1 VVAGEPI
8 NAYPSGAGGL
18 YSTATDYARF
28 CQMLL
33 NGGEL
38 DGVKILSARTVDL
51 MMSNQLQSEFRPGE
65 GFGLGGYVV
74 VDEARRGRLGN
85 VGQFGW
91 FGAAGTY
98 FVIDRKQQLI
108 ALLMLQ
114 HLPQGLPHDPPKLSA
129 PFYNRVHQSLI
140 H

>member
-1 VVAGEPI
+1 
-8 NAYPSGAGGL
+8 
-18 YSTATDYARF
+18 
-28 CQMLL
+28 
-33 NGGEL
+33 L
-38 DGVKILSARTVDL
+38 DDVTILSARTVDL

-74 VDEARRGRLGN
+74 IDETRRGRLGS

-98 FVIDRKQQLI
+98 FIIDRKEQLV

-114 HLPQGLPHDPPKLSA
+114 HLPQALAHDPPKLSA
-129 PFYNRVHQSLI
+129 PFYNLVHQSLI